1 MKGASKWT
9 CFVLLTVLFAA
20 PSMTAAADNPF
31 YKGKTLTVLINYA
44 TGGPTDIEGRL
55 VAKHLPKHVPGQ
67 PVIIVNNMPGAGGIT
82 ATNYLG
88 EVGKPDG
95 LTMAYFTGT
104 FFNIL
109 LSDPTMRVDLAK
121 FAYIASIEGASIAY
135 IRKDVA
141 PGLSDAQDILKAQT
155 FRAGGLSMAS
165 TKDVRFRMELDLLG
179 AKYQYVTGYNSNST
193 VRLAVQRNE
202 VQFFV
207 EGLPAYRANVEPQ
220 MVKTGLVIPL
230 YANELVEDDGD
241 LKPNPEAP
249 EILPFS
255 KLYQMVHKK
264 QPAGQLWDALRV
276 TYISQGMQRVAMMR
290 PGTPPE
296 AVSALRQGFNAMLK
310 DEEFLADFRKVTRSE
325 PNYRIGV
332 SGDKIV
338 RKLQEAPAD
347 VKAFIKKYTESKN

>member
-1 MKGASKWT
+1 MKRASK
-9 CFVLLTVLFAA
+9 CISFLLLTLVFGLPQAL
-20 PSMTAAADNPF
+20 AADNLF
-31 YKGKTLTVLINYA
+31 YKGKTITVLINYA
-44 TGGPTDIEGRL
+44 NGGPTDIEGRL
-55 VAKHLPKHVPGQ
+55 VAKHLPKHIPGK
-67 PVIIVNNMPGAGGIT
+67 PFVIVNNMPGAGGIT

-88 EVGKPDG
+88 EVAKPDG

-109 LSDPTMRVDLAK
+109 LADPTLRVDLAK

-135 IRKDVA
+135 IRKDVV
-141 PGLSDAQDILKAQT
+141 PGLNDAQDILKAQT
-155 FRAGGLSMAS
+155 FRAGGLSVAS

-179 AKYQYVTGYNSNST
+179 AKYHYVTGYNSNST

-230 YANELVEDDGD
+230 YANELVEEDGS
-241 LKPNPEAP
+241 LKPNPEATD
-249 EILPFS
+249 ILPYS

-264 QPAGQLWDALRV
+264 PPSGPYWDALKV
-276 TYISQGMQRVAMMR
+276 TYISQGMQRVAMVM

-296 AVSALRQGFNAMLK
+296 AVTALRQGFSAMLK
-310 DEEFLADFRKVTRSE
+310 DEEFVAEFKKVTRSI
-325 PNYRIGV
+325 PNYRVGV

-338 RKLQEAPAD
+338 RRLQEAPSD
-347 VKAFIKKYTESKN
+347 VKAFIKKYTVAK